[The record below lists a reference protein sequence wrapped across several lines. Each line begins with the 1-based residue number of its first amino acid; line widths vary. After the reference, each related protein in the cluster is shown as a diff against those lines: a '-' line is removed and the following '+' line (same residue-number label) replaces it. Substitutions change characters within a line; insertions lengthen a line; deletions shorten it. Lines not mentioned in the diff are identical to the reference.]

1 MRLLIFCM
9 LLDYRAMQIMPSL
22 IVSQD
27 RELSMFSL
35 RPTRHA
41 SLVFHARFKHRIHKG
56 FLCFTTKAKRR
67 VKAFSSLPHQ
77 QQQLRSTK
85 SLMPLRIQ
93 KLNTPQPRQSRR
105 HCSCGARVQPYLYEC
120 LVRREKQNDKGA
132 LRTAHFQISP
142 AALRA
147 ERLSASLLKIAHI
160 TNSRAHH

>member
-9 LLDYRAMQIMPSL
+9 LLDYRAMQIMPAL

-105 HCSCGARVQPYLYEC
+105 HCSCGARSAIFIRVP
-120 LVRREKQNDKGA
+120 GA
-132 LRTAHFQISP
+132 PRKA
-142 AALRA
+142 
-147 ERLSASLLKIAHI
+147 K
-160 TNSRAHH
+160 